1 LPGIAPTETSGPIG
15 PERERGVGGS
25 SVLAAPTGIRDAAH
39 YMPQLEALRGVA
51 ILLVFF
57 FHADVS
63 LSLNGYPVIGTWVSP
78 LAAFVHAG
86 HTGVTLFFVLSAFL
100 LSRPFLAE
108 ARGGRPVSR
117 TRFLARRALRI
128 LPLYWLAV
136 ILFSW
141 LDDSNGSLLSKA
153 VPHMLLLDSFP
164 GATVRMFGYSDV
176 WWSLSTEAQFYIVLP
191 LCTLLLRRR
200 FGRGV
205 FLVLLL
211 AYLGS
216 YFYLESHNL
225 SPQLWVNLF
234 GRGPAFLIGV
244 GAAWFYESFGLEIR
258 ERCSRWG
265 VARWGGGDIVLVALV
280 LALGYL
286 LREVVFMGVHPAE
299 WRWHAWHVYEAL
311 LWASIVI
318 VTLVLPLRLGSLLTN
333 RVMGTVGILSYSLY
347 LFHFPVLFETLRRCR
362 VAMPKN
368 FLGWT
373 AISSATVLM
382 CLALALGVS
391 ALTYLL
397 IERPVLKRKARIAD

>member
-1 LPGIAPTETSGPIG
+1 
-15 PERERGVGGS
+15 
-25 SVLAAPTGIRDAAH
+25 
-39 YMPQLEALRGVA
+39 MPQLESLRGVA

-63 LSLNGYPVIGTWVSP
+63 LSENGYPVIGTWVSP

-108 ARGGRPVSR
+108 AKGGPPVSR
-117 TRFLARRALRI
+117 ARFLARRALRI

-136 ILFSW
+136 IFFSW
-141 LDDSNGSLLSKA
+141 LDESNASMLAKA

-176 WWSLSTEAQFYIVLP
+176 WWSLSTEAQFYIVLA

-200 FGRGV
+200 FDRGV
-205 FLVLLL
+205 LLVLLS

-216 YFYLESHNL
+216 YFYLASHNL
-225 SPQLWVNLF
+225 SPELWVNLF
-234 GRGPAFLIGV
+234 GRGPAFIIGV
-244 GAAWFYESFGLEIR
+244 GAAWFYETFGVQIR
-258 ERCSRWG
+258 AWCVRRG
-265 VARWGGGDIVLVALV
+265 VARWGGGDIVLGALV

-299 WRWHAWHVYEAL
+299 WLWHAWHVYESL
-311 LWASIVI
+311 LWASIV
-318 VTLVLPLRLGSLLTN
+318 LVMLLVPLRLGSLLTN
-333 RVMGTVGILSYSLY
+333 RVMGIIGILSYSLY
-347 LFHFPVLFETLRRCR
+347 LFHFPVLFEILRRCR
-362 VAMPKN
+362 VAMPEA

-373 AISSATVLM
+373 AISFATVLG

-391 ALTYLL
+391 VLTYLL

>member
-1 LPGIAPTETSGPIG
+1 MSAETSEPIG
-15 PERERGVGGS
+15 SDIESDVARLSGV
-25 SVLAAPTGIRDAAH
+25 AAPTGIRDAAD

-57 FHADVS
+57 FHAS
-63 LSLNGYPVIGTWVSP
+63 AILSSPGYPMMGMWVSP

-128 LPLYWLAV
+128 LPLYWVAV
-136 ILFSW
+136 IFFSW
-141 LDDSNGSLLSKA
+141 LDESTGSVVSKA
-153 VPHMLLLDSFP
+153 IPHMLLLDSFR
-164 GATVRMFGYSDV
+164 GATVRMFPYSDV
-176 WWSLSTEAQFYIVLP
+176 WWSLSTEAQFYIALP

-200 FGRGV
+200 LGRRLLLL
-205 FLVLLL
+205 LVL

-216 YFYLESHNL
+216 YFYLASHNL
-225 SPQLWVNLF
+225 SPNLWSNLF

-244 GAAWFYESFGLEIR
+244 GAAWFYERFGVQIR
-258 ERCSRWG
+258 ESCLRWR
-265 VARWGGGDIVLVALV
+265 VARWGGGDLLLVALL

-286 LREVVFMGVHPAE
+286 LREVVFKGFDVAE
-299 WRWHAWHVYEAL
+299 WLWHVWHVYESL
-311 LWASIVI
+311 LWAAVLL
-318 VTLVLPLRLGSLLTN
+318 VTLLVPLRLGLLLTN
-333 RVMGTVGILSYSLY
+333 RVMGTIGILSYSMY
-347 LFHFPVLFETLRRCR
+347 LFHLPLEFEILYRCR
-362 VAMPKN
+362 AAMPEA
-368 FLGWT
+368 FQGWT
-373 AISSATVLM
+373 ATSLATVLG
-382 CLALALGVS
+382 CLVLALGVS